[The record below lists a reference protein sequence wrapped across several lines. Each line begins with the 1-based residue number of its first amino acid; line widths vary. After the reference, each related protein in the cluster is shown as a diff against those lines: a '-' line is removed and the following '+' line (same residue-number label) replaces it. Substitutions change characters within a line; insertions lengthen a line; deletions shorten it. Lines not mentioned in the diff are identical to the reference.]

1 MSAKP
6 AKCSKC
12 GGSNIIRY
20 MDGYKCMDCKHTFT
34 LPQHSKD
41 VMIGKVETYVGRSS
55 IQKILARI
63 RDRSIEVIEPKFT
76 YGEGVEYP
84 LLQGIDL
91 SREEVELALEELSG
105 LEIFMREA
113 SSNIVLC
120 PTCSSHKLSVQLLC
134 PTCGSYNLEKGSVL
148 EHLLCGYMGFEEDFS
163 RDGRLICPKCRKPLK
178 ALGIDYKRQEN
189 VYRCIDCKS
198 LQPLPDR
205 RYVCE
210 NNHVFEEEE
219 MILKKIYRYKVSPT
233 AKNIIEVLTL
243 DLRPVLIEG
252 IKFGLYPRH
261 PAIVKGKSGVKHE
274 FSIGFWKDAK
284 YIGSPDVAVEIRIHD
299 EEIDEI
305 MVLALYAKMIDVG
318 VKNVILAVSREL
330 NGEARKLAGTYG
342 IKLVESRDLNELIE
356 RIKKDLKDI
365 ATILKASRTS

>member
-1 MSAKP
+1 
-6 AKCSKC
+6 
-12 GGSNIIRY
+12 
-20 MDGYKCMDCKHTFT
+20 
-34 LPQHSKD
+34 
-41 VMIGKVETYVGRSS
+41 
-55 IQKILARI
+55 
-63 RDRSIEVIEPKFT
+63 
-76 YGEGVEYP
+76 
-84 LLQGIDL
+84 
-91 SREEVELALEELSG
+91 
-105 LEIFMREA
+105 
-113 SSNIVLC
+113 
-120 PTCSSHKLSVQLLC
+120 
-134 PTCGSYNLEKGSVL
+134 
-148 EHLLCGYMGFEEDFS
+148 MGFEEDFS

-178 ALGIDYKRQEN
+178 ALGVDYKRQEN

-219 MILKKIYRYKVSPT
+219 MILKKIHRYKVSPT
-233 AKNIIEVLTL
+233 ARNVIEVLTL

-252 IKFGLYPRH
+252 IELGLYPRH
-261 PAIVKGKSGVKHE
+261 PAIVEGKSGVKHE